1 MSLMSASGGS
11 LTGAIE
17 AAIVEALGQD
27 ASAEVQGTGGHFT
40 VRAVSVAFEGK
51 GLLAKQRLVMRALA
65 PFMAGADAPV
75 HAIDHLE
82 TLTPDE
88 DT

>member
-11 LTGAIE
+11 LTGTIE
-17 AAIVEALGQD
+17 AAIVEALGED
-27 ASAEVQGTGGHFT
+27 ATAEVHGTGGHFT
-40 VRAVSVAFEGK
+40 VRAVSGVFEGK

-65 PFMAGADAPV
+65 PFMAGDDAPV

-88 DT
+88 A